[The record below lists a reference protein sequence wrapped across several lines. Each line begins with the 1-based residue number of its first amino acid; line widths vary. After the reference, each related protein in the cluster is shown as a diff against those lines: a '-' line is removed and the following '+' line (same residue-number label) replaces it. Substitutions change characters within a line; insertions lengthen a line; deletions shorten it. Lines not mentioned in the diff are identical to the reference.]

1 MMVKLVPL
9 VLRVLLAVMGTPALL
24 GILVMRVPLVPLVL
38 QDTTEIRVFLETR
51 ELKDLQVLL
60 VPKVLKENMALQVQQ
75 VITE

>member
-1 MMVKLVPL
+1 
-9 VLRVLLAVMGTPALL
+9 
-24 GILVMRVPLVPLVL
+24 
-38 QDTTEIRVFLETR
+38 VFLETR